1 MSNQMTI
8 LDFGIQESYI
18 PLSITLAKTQEK
30 IYKIHKNQQG
40 LFKRI
45 EELRI
50 ECEVA
55 EEVIHD
61 IIQKGFYE

>member
-1 MSNQMTI
+1 MTTQMTI
-8 LDFGIQESYI
+8 QDFGIHEANI
-18 PLSITLAKTQEK
+18 PLSVTLAKTQEK

-50 ECEVA
+50 ECETA
-55 EEVIHD
+55 EGVLED
-61 IIQKGFYE
+61 LIQKGFYG